1 MRFAAALSLVALLSA
16 SRAWAADCSPG
27 ASQLQ
32 VTSGGQQQSAALVL
46 PASVASGQR
55 VPLVIGLHP
64 SGGSGKSFD
73 DDTGL
78 VAAATAKGFAVLLP
92 DGGIRNEDGRGYFWN
107 IPGVPLVSGGE
118 VPPGT
123 RDDLRFL
130 AAAIDGA
137 VKDHCIDGQRVYVT
151 GFSGG
156 ARMSSMVACRLADRV
171 AAVAPV
177 AGLRAGRA
185 AGRDFSEPDAEDC
198 KPSKAVRV
206 LAIHGTDDKTN
217 PFGGGGGV
225 RWGYSV
231 ERAATRW
238 ASLDHCDSAPRT
250 DKISSHV
257 SRIQYAACSGGSTVT
272 LLRIDAPEAE
282 GGGHVWPGGRRSPP
296 SELKA
301 TETVLDFF
309 ERP

>member
-1 MRFAAALSLVALLSA
+1 MRLAAALAVVAMLSA
-16 SRAWAADCSPG
+16 SRAGAADCSPG
-27 ASQLQ
+27 ATQLH
-32 VTSGGQQQSAALVL
+32 VASGGQQQSAALVL
-46 PASVASGQR
+46 PPSLAPGQR

-64 SGGSGKSFD
+64 SGGSGKAFD

-78 VAAATAKGFAVLLP
+78 VSAATARGFAVLLP
-92 DGGIRNEDGRGYFWN
+92 DGGIRNEDGAGYFWN
-107 IPGVPLVSGGE
+107 IPGVPLVNGGD

-123 RDDLRFL
+123 RDDVRFL
-130 AAAIDGA
+130 AAAIDEA
-137 VKDHCIDGQRVYVT
+137 VKDHCIDEKRVYVT

-185 AGRDFSEPDAEDC
+185 AGRDFSEPDAQDC
-198 KPSKAVRV
+198 QPSRAIRV

-217 PFGGGGGV
+217 PFRGGGGV

-231 ERAATRW
+231 ERAAMRW
-238 ASLDHCDSAPRT
+238 ASLDHCESGPRT
-250 DKISSHV
+250 GKISPHV
-257 SRIQYAACSGGSTVT
+257 TRIEYGACGGGSTVT
-272 LLRIDAPEAE
+272 LYRIDAPEAE

-301 TETVLDFF
+301 TELVLDFF
-309 ERP
+309 SL

>member
-1 MRFAAALSLVALLSA
+1 MRFTAALALVALLSA
-16 SRAWAADCSPG
+16 SPAWAADCSPG
-27 ASQLQ
+27 ATQLQ
-32 VTSGGQQQSAALVL
+32 GAALVL
-46 PASVASGQR
+46 PASLASGQR

-73 DDTGL
+73 EDTGL

-92 DGGIRNEDGRGYFWN
+92 DGGIRTEDGRGYFWN
-107 IPGVPLVSGGE
+107 IPGVPLVSGAE

-130 AAAIDGA
+130 AAAIDEA
-137 VKDHCIDGQRVYVT
+137 VKDHCIDKQRVYVT

-185 AGRDFSEPDAEDC
+185 AGRDFSEPDAQDC
-198 KPSKAVRV
+198 RPSKAVRV

-217 PFGGGGGV
+217 PFPGGGGV

-238 ASLDHCDSAPRT
+238 ASLDHCESVPRT

-257 SRIQYAACSGGSTVT
+257 TRVQYGACGGGSTVM
-272 LLRIDAPEAE
+272 LYRIDAPEAE

-301 TETVLDFF
+301 TELVLDFF
-309 ERP
+309 ALR

>member
-1 MRFAAALSLVALLSA
+1 MRFTAALALVALLSA
-16 SRAWAADCSPG
+16 SRAGAADCSPG
-27 ASQLQ
+27 ATQLQ
-32 VTSGGQQQSAALVL
+32 VASGGQGQSAALVM
-46 PASVASGQR
+46 PSSVASGQR

-64 SGGSGKSFD
+64 SGASGQAFD
-73 DDTGL
+73 EYTGL

-92 DGGIRNEDGRGYFWN
+92 DGGIRNEDGSGYFWN

-130 AAAIDGA
+130 AAAIDEA
-137 VKDHCIDGQRVYVT
+137 VKDHCIDKQRVYVT

-198 KPSKAVRV
+198 KPSRAVRV

-217 PFGGGGGV
+217 PFAGGGGV

-238 ASLDHCDSAPRT
+238 ASLDHCGSAPRT
-250 DKISSHV
+250 DKISAHV
-257 SRIQYAACSGGSTVT
+257 SRIQYGACGGGSTVT
-272 LLRIDAPEAE
+272 LYRIDAPEAE

-301 TETVLDFF
+301 TELVLDFF
-309 ERP
+309 AM